1 MAENRRN
8 VFVFGCSKVG
18 ETPMYHI
25 KKQPSDRSY
34 GKMIAGWKWVGHRK
48 MLDMD
53 DKSCD

>member
-8 VFVFGCSKVG
+8 VLVVGCSKVG

-34 GKMIAGWKWVGHRK
+34 GKMIAGWKSCWSQENVGYGRQE
-48 MLDMD
+48 L
-53 DKSCD
+53 

>member
-8 VFVFGCSKVG
+8 VFVFGCSKVD